1 MVLFSPRKVYI
12 KTAGLTKR
20 MKPVRPSPLDL
31 SVVTVTYN
39 ERDNIRLFI
48 EEVNKV
54 FQENHLHGEIIVVDD
69 SSPDGTSDVVL
80 ELKKKYP
87 STRLI
92 KRPGKMGISSAYRD
106 GLAAAQ
112 GNVVTLLDADLS
124 HSPAQIPELYAVT
137 KEKKIGWGSRYLGD
151 TKFETD
157 FFHRCGT
164 LLLNK
169 WASFWLKTGMKDH
182 TLGYFVIQRE
192 QLQQIMEYGQSKG
205 IHPFDQIL
213 YGLPIAAIAK
223 RLSIPIVEIKAPYN
237 QRIHGETKIAFLWG
251 VRVVFADLLYTL
263 KLARRLRT

>member
-1 MVLFSPRKVYI
+1 
-12 KTAGLTKR
+12 